1 MLKQLRAIGVS
12 PFILCGLRGGNLKI
26 MKLIITQRRSA
37 IRRAQN
43 QKDTIQALGLS
54 RLHQKVEH
62 ADTPQIR
69 GMVEK
74 VKHLVEVREQD

>member
-1 MLKQLRAIGVS
+1 
-12 PFILCGLRGGNLKI
+12 

-54 RLHQKVEH
+54 RLHQKVAH
-62 ADTPQIR
+62 TDTPQIR